1 MSINDTTY
9 KALTESKIAEALS
22 FMDYDDR
29 EEWVAMAMCIKSEL
43 GEAGFDMWND
53 WSSNSND
60 YKIGAAKSV
69 WRSAKPFGGR
79 TVGTLIF
86 LAQQLGFKISDDY
99 QRISKEELKKREQR
113 QAEVI
118 QKAQQEQEKLEQVYA
133 TMAKIS
139 RQWWDSCTQ
148 VISHPYLDKKSL
160 PSLNLRSGEWRF
172 YLSNQTY
179 RKTVPNT
186 LLVPLYDENKN
197 LVSLQGILPTKIKLT
212 EDSTPTDKMYLRG
225 ARKSGTYSL
234 LDGDTDIIYLVEGW
248 ATGATVHLATGK
260 MVYVAMDSGNLPN
273 VARIARK
280 HFPYSRLIIAAD
292 NDQFKKSNSGIKQ
305 ATKASIYNDCDI
317 MYPLFK
323 DLSTKPT
330 DFDDLRMLEGI
341 EETRRQLTPKHH
353 VYKPVVSNVFFYD
366 AWKLNFVADKQNNL
380 IANLKSSDHK
390 LAASSAMTLAIMLSK
405 NIPVSMDYDQLK
417 QFIYTDSIN
426 PKTITSIMSR
436 VRFMVNNRHALAM
449 TAIKPKNWKKH
460 DYIAVNELKEISIN
474 DIDTPMVIVTAPTA
488 AGKTKDIIKPF
499 CDESKRQD
507 QPFLATAPFI
517 SLISDLSNKLEIS
530 NYSKVNN
537 CDSVDNMAICLPSIE
552 VKKYRPFID
561 RVNALAIDE
570 ISQVLRFT
578 SSKICNVKGA
588 DSEQIFYGLRK
599 LMNECGRVV
608 VADASIDEITL
619 DSIEQARPE
628 EKFTIIEKLPDRSRE
643 RKCFMYEKKGDL
655 IQKIIKTVTMG
666 QNVWVSV
673 ESATMA
679 KALEQLFNMTF
690 NNESLPKSMNRKI
703 IALYS
708 DAKSIN
714 KKFYDDVENES
725 RKYNVVIASPTISSG
740 VSVEHRDNPHFSLIA
755 GFANGT
761 CKQPTDFM
769 QMLARVRYVN
779 DYHVCMEQNS
789 INNDLVTAE
798 SLLLGLRQAAEY
810 EGGLYKENDYSKFMA
825 RIKIADEC
833 YKSDFAAG
841 FYWIMQY
848 YCFEIIYIQDL
859 NDFNASDSEE
869 FIKQIKK
876 DQKEEFRRKV
886 IAAKSITYEQAQA
899 YKQADKNPEEVT
911 AYFVRASLGYLP
923 VEAINEQDLD
933 MFENLAS
940 LDRFTRL
947 RGLEP
952 KQDDSEKN
960 ISLRKFSKAQI
971 DGVRRIFNG
980 DEQNI
985 QEIIFNQEKCSE
997 IVERISMDENR
1008 FYLASLGLIPKRY
1021 GQWIEAK
1028 GKVKPFNKPKDSVK
1042 AVGEILTK
1050 FGLDKKRTQKGSRE
1064 ERESGYVITTESYSR
1079 MMMYSDRRNA
1089 RI

>member
-1 MSINDTTY
+1 MLPNDTTY
-9 KALTESKIAEALS
+9 TALTESKIAEALS
-22 FMDYDDR
+22 FIDYDDR
-29 EEWVAMAMCIKSEL
+29 DEWVAMAMCIKSEL
-43 GEAGFDMWND
+43 GDAGFDMWD
-53 WSSNSND
+53 RWSSQHSE
-60 YKIGAAKSV
+60 YKLGIAKSV
-69 WRSAKPFGGR
+69 WRTAKPFGGR
-79 TVGTLIF
+79 TIGTLIF
-86 LAQQLGFKISDDY
+86 LAQQSGFKISEDY

-118 QKAQQEQEKLEQVYA
+118 KKAEDEQLKLEQNYA
-133 TMAKIS
+133 TMASIS
-139 RQWWDSCTQ
+139 RHWWDLCTP
-148 VISHPYLDKKSL
+148 VESHPYLSKKAL
-160 PSLNLRSGEWRF
+160 PALNLRFGEWRF

-179 RKTVPNT
+179 KKTVQNT

-197 LVSLQGILPTKIKLT
+197 LVSMQGILPTKIKLT

-225 ARKSGTYSL
+225 AKKSGTYSFL
-234 LDGDTDIIYLVEGW
+234 NGETDIIYLVEGW
-248 ATGATVHLATGK
+248 ATGATVYLATNK
-260 MVYVAMDSGNLPN
+260 TVYIAMDSGNLSN

-280 HFPYSRLIIAAD
+280 HFPLSRIIIAAD

-305 ATKASIYNDCDI
+305 ATKASTFNDCDI

-323 DLSTKPT
+323 NLSTKPT
-330 DFDDLRMLEGI
+330 DFDDLRMIEGLD
-341 EETRRQLTPKHH
+341 EVKDQLRPKHH
-353 VYKPVVSNVFFYD
+353 VYKPAASNVFFYD
-366 AWKLNFVADKQNNL
+366 AWKLNFTAGKQNEL
-380 IANLKSSDHK
+380 IANMRSSDTK

-417 QFIYTDSIN
+417 QFIYTEQIS
-426 PKTITSIMSR
+426 PRTITSIMSR
-436 VRFMVNNRHALAM
+436 IRFMVTNRHALAM
-449 TAIKPKNWKKH
+449 TAIKPKSWKKH
-460 DYIAVNELKEISIN
+460 DYLAVNELKEISIN
-474 DIDTPMVIVTAPTA
+474 EINTPMVIVTAPTA

-499 CDESKRQD
+499 CDYSKSQD
-507 QPFLATAPFI
+507 QQFLATAPFI
-517 SLISDLSNKLEIS
+517 SLISDLSSKLDIK
-530 NYSKVNN
+530 NYSNVTN
-537 CDSVDNMAICLPSIE
+537 CDSIDNMAICLPSIE
-552 VKKYRPFID
+552 SKKYRPFID

-628 EKFTIIEKLPDRSRE
+628 EKFTIVEKLPDRSRG

-655 IQKIIKTVTMG
+655 IQKIIETVTMG
-666 QNVWVSV
+666 KNVWVSV

-679 KALEQLFNMTF
+679 KALEHLFNMTF
-690 NNESLPKSMNRKI
+690 NNESLPKSMNRNI

-708 DAKSIN
+708 DAKAIN

-725 RKYNVVIASPTISSG
+725 KKYNVVIASPTISSG
-740 VSVEHRDNPHFSLIA
+740 VSVEHHGSHHFSLIA

-769 QMLARVRYVN
+769 QMLARVRYVD
-779 DYHVCMEQNS
+779 DYHVCMEKNS

-798 SLLLGLRQAAEY
+798 SLLLGLRQAAEF
-810 EGGLYKENDYSKFMA
+810 EGGTYKENDYSKFMA
-825 RIKIADEC
+825 RIRIADEC

-848 YCFEIIYIQDL
+848 YCFDITYIS
-859 NDFNASDSEE
+859 DFFSGESLTYEE
-869 FIKQIKK
+869 LIKTIKK
-876 DQKEEFRRKV
+876 EQKDDFRRQV
-886 IAAKSITYEQAQA
+886 ISAKSITYEQAQA

-923 VEAINEQDLD
+923 TEAISEIDLD
-933 MFENLAS
+933 MFENLSS
-940 LDRFTRL
+940 LDRFSRL
-947 RGLEP
+947 RGVEP
-952 KQDDSEKN
+952 KQDDSDKN
-960 ISLRKFSKAQI
+960 IALRKFSNAQI

-980 DEQNI
+980 QESSI
-985 QEIIFNQEKCSE
+985 QDIIFNQDKCAE
-997 IVERISMDENR
+997 IVDRISMDENR

-1028 GKVKPFNKPKDSVK
+1028 GKVKPFNKPKDNVK

-1050 FGLDKKRTQKGSRE
+1050 FGLNKKRQQSGSRDD
-1064 ERESGYVITTESYSR
+1064 RSSGYVVTSESFTR
-1079 MMMYSDRRNA
+1079 MIEYSDRRNA